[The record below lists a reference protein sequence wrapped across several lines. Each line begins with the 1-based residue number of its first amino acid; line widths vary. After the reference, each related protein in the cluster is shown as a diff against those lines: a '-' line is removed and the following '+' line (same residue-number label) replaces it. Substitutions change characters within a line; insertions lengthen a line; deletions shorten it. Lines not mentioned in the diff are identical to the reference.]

1 MHVISRHVQCCS
13 SKNDVHQ
20 NDSTM
25 MPAELGQELKI
36 GGFFLF
42 GGGGGL
48 SRDRAAENGS
58 EAEMAKEMVNVEHIL
73 DFLPFISHDVF
84 KYLKLKATY

>member
-1 MHVISRHVQCCS
+1 MMFQFAKG
-13 SKNDVHQ
+13 SKNDAHQ

-25 MPAELGQELKI
+25 MPAKLGQELKI
-36 GGFFLF
+36 GGFLWA
-42 GGGGGL
+42 L